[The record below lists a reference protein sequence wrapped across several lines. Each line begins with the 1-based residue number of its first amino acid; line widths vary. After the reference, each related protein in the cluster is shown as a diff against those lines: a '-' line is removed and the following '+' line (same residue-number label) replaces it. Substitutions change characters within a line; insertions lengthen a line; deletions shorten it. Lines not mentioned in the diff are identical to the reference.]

1 MLLLPV
7 LLRIRCSMARL
18 RLVEVEVV
26 SIIRDKKYKIFR
38 KKILNTGVP
47 GGACSHVEMSGK
59 KLSLG

>member
-1 MLLLPV
+1 
-7 LLRIRCSMARL
+7 MARL